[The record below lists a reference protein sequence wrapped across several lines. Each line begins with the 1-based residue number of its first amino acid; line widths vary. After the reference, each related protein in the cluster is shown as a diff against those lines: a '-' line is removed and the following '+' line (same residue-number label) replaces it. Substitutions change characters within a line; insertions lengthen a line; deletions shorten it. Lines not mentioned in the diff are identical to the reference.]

1 MRQFVISARHRP
13 NDDSLPPIMDRTA
26 LLDALAGIN
35 THPES
40 VGSLRLYGP
49 GVRID
54 LPDEDAPRQLLLTL
68 DDEDIAWPYLFRLA
82 KRLPVRILNLET
94 NEELGTPRDDEGLI
108 DAKADPA

>member
-13 NDDSLPPIMDRTA
+13 TDGTLPPIMERPA
-26 LLDALAGIN
+26 LLEALAAIN

-54 LPDEDAPRQLLLTL
+54 LPDEEAPCQLLLSL

-82 KRLPVRILNLET
+82 KRLPIRILNLET
-94 NEELGTPRDDEGLI
+94 NEELGTPQEDDGL
-108 DAKADPA
+108 DDSPLGST